1 MDIVLFCPAPVVV
14 LISWALGDL
23 SAQARRGR
31 TTIVVAHRLSTI
43 RNADLIVALDQ
54 GEVAERGTHDQ
65 LMEAKGIYYTLVT
78 MQVSGD
84 VYWSVP
90 YTPGRAH
97 VRYLPYVVHL
107 HAQQI
112 VLAYLAFFFPFSLF
126 MSGFLIL
133 MTLIILI
140 RPNADSTSGSAC
152 IRQRSKVCNYSDMP
166 DKSRRLSAVRIRRN
180 STPLPGTFTIP
191 KNGSLRKLDYRT
203 EAAAFVTLV
212 CVIIWHAKKRIMLM
226 RERNVLETWPK
237 GC

>member
-107 HAQQI
+107 HALQI
-112 VLAYLAFFFPFSLF
+112 VLAYLAFFF
-126 MSGFLIL
+126 
-133 MTLIILI
+133 
-140 RPNADSTSGSAC
+140 
-152 IRQRSKVCNYSDMP
+152 
-166 DKSRRLSAVRIRRN
+166 LSV
-180 STPLPGTFTIP
+180 SSWVVF
-191 KNGSLRKLDYRT
+191 
-203 EAAAFVTLV
+203 
-212 CVIIWHAKKRIMLM
+212 
-226 RERNVLETWPK
+226 
-237 GC
+237 